1 MSSLRTTTQPL
12 LNLAQGRP
20 VLVAFE
26 VCLRCNSTCGYC
38 NIPLNVGR
46 YSIAIGASGNVAPCL
61 ALSYADNLLESSLEE
76 ILARFDRD
84 AIRRCSDRSS
94 CYRLRSRVVGS
105 VLRPPL
111 SALVAWK
118 AQAEVEAKG
127 KTWL

>member
-26 VCLRCNSTCGYC
+26 VCLRCISTCGYC
-38 NIPLNVGR
+38 NIPLKVGR

-61 ALSYADNLLESSLEE
+61 ALSDAGNLLEPSLEE
-76 ILARFDRD
+76 ILVRFDRD

-94 CYRLRSRVVGS
+94 CNMLGSRVVGS
-105 VLRPPL
+105 VLRRPL

>member
-26 VCLRCNSTCGYC
+26 VCLRCISTCGYC

-61 ALSYADNLLESSLEE
+61 ALSDAGNPLEPSLEE
-76 ILARFDRD
+76 ILVRFDRD
-84 AIRRCSDRSS
+84 AIRCCSDRSA
-94 CYRLRSRVVGS
+94 CNMLGSRVVGS